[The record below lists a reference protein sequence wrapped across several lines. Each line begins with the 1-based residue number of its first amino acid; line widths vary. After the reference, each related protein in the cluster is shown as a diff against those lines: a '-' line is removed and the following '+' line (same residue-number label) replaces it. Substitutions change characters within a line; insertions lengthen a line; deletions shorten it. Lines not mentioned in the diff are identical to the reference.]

1 MLRGRNNFALNFGLL
16 VSTDLVKQVVPASV
30 LGYVTERG
38 GLLGHGQGCHHLL
51 ATSRSVGVQNNWV
64 VKSSLDTTSTLFRT
78 NPNPGQDYLSL
89 SGVLS

>member
-51 ATSRSVGVQNNWV
+51 AT
-64 VKSSLDTTSTLFRT
+64 L
-78 NPNPGQDYLSL
+78 
-89 SGVLS
+89 